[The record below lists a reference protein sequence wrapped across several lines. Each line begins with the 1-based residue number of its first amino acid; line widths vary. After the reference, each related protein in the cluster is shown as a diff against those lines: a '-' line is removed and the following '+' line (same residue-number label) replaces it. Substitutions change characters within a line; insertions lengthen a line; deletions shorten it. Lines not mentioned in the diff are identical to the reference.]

1 MQALS
6 DITLYRCI
14 VVIGVIAAAI
24 NHSFLGPDLQ
34 ASMRLNAPLLGLVAL
49 SIGSIGLSFVSQR
62 VREQLG
68 LLTLFM
74 AYLLLYY
81 LSEVSYLRNYDAVSV
96 TASALVL
103 CQTTLVFH
111 RIWLVALW
119 VSGGLLIQLS
129 AMLGYNTVTSDTI
142 QLTFILVLSSI
153 LIGAL
158 RSYLILAYTHNQEQ
172 DGIISSI
179 FEKSNDGILYG
190 NIRNLDVQGINQKA
204 LKMFASE
211 DKQEVAQLMRESFAA
226 TLNTREQAQ
235 VFRQMIDQH
244 YERDFRF
251 VTARGTSFV
260 GRLSM
265 NRLGDQNEIVI
276 VQITDISD
284 LDERQRYLQK
294 AKEQAEFAMET
305 RSRFLANMSHEI
317 RTPMNGVIGMTSLLL
332 NTRLQDEQ
340 IGYVETIRAS
350 GESLLNIIN
359 EILDFS
365 KLEAGQVELEDQ
377 QFELEQ
383 CAADA
388 LDIVSATVSGK
399 PVELILD
406 LPVSHRRIMRGD
418 LQRLRQVLVN
428 LLSNAIK
435 FTERGEVCLRVR
447 VEQGEPLSRVSFSVI
462 DSGIGIPSHKL
473 DSLFN
478 AFTQADSSTTRRF
491 GGTGLGLSI
500 SKSLTELMGGRIDVT
515 STEGKGSNFTV
526 TLEATCQ
533 PIDEASANE
542 FEQLKV
548 FAVDDNKTNREILFG
563 IFHWFGMDAR
573 IFSQP
578 QALLDALDE
587 HNLPDLIVSDMAMPD
602 MDGASLISTMNE
614 RFDPAPP
621 SLLLTSLDHSDFNR
635 EQFTRIL
642 RKPIRS
648 TDFLTA
654 VQAIISQTDNTA
666 PTIDEAPTSV
676 EEQPGQLVLVAED
689 NMVNQAVARN
699 MLKKLGVRA
708 DIVANG
714 VEALEMFEQHRYGVI
729 FMDIQM
735 PELDGL
741 EATAKIRECQGGD
754 EPYIIAMTANARGED
769 RNRCIEAGM
778 DDFVPKPVRLEDVA
792 RALERS
798 QKNPVKATG

>member
-1 MQALS
+1 MPTLS
-6 DITLYRCI
+6 DLSLYRGI
-14 VVIGVIAAAI
+14 VVIGVVAACI
-24 NHSFLGPDLQ
+24 NHTFLSAEMQ
-34 ASMRLNAPLLGLVAL
+34 ESTRLLIPLMMLIVLAIGSLAL
-49 SIGSIGLSFVSQR
+49 STVSQT
-62 VREQLG
+62 VKDNMGVLC
-68 LLTLFM
+68 LIM
-74 AYLLLYY
+74 AYCLLYY
-81 LSEVSYLRNYDAVSV
+81 LNEVSYLREFDAVSV
-96 TASALVL
+96 TASALLL
-103 CQTTLVFH
+103 CQTTLIFH
-111 RIWLVALW
+111 RIWLVVLW
-119 VSGGLLIQLS
+119 VTGALIIQLS
-129 AMLGYNTVTSDTI
+129 ALFGYAELTI
-142 QLTFILVLSSI
+142 ENLQLTFVLVLSSL

-158 RSYLILAYTHNQEQ
+158 RCYLILAYAHNEEQ
-172 DGIISSI
+172 GGIISSI
-179 FEKSNDGILYG
+179 FEKSNDGILFG
-190 NIRNLDVQGINQKA
+190 NIRTFDVQGINQRA
-204 LKMFASE
+204 LEMFQS
-211 DKQEVAQLMRESFAA
+211 DDPQEVAQLMRESFSQS
-226 TLNTREQAQ
+226 LNIREQAR
-235 VFRQMIDQH
+235 VFKQMIDQH

-251 VTARGTSFV
+251 ETARGSSFV
-260 GRLSM
+260 ARLSM

-332 NTRLQDEQ
+332 NTRLQEEQ
-340 IGYVETIRAS
+340 VGYVETIRAS

-377 QFELEQ
+377 EFELEQ

-388 LDIVSATVSGK
+388 LDIVSATVAGK

-435 FTERGEVCLRVR
+435 FTEAGEVCLRVR
-447 VEQGEPLSRVSFSVI
+447 VEDRNDASKITFSVI

-473 DSLFN
+473 ESLFN

-500 SKSLTELMGGRIDVT
+500 SKSLTELMGGRIEVS

-526 TLEATCQ
+526 ILDAECR
-533 PIDEASANE
+533 PIEEKTASD
-542 FEQLKV
+542 FQQVKV

-563 IFHWFGMDAR
+563 IFHWFGMESR
-573 IFSQP
+573 IFSEAG
-578 QALLDALDE
+578 ALLDALDPDD
-587 HNLPDLIVSDMAMPD
+587 LPDIIITDMAMPD
-602 MDGASLISTMNE
+602 MDGEALVSEIGK
-614 RFDPAPP
+614 RYKQPPP
-621 SLLLTSLDHSDFNR
+621 SILLTSLDHSDFNR
-635 EQFTRIL
+635 EQFARIL

-648 TDFLTA
+648 TDLLSA
-654 VQAIISQTDNTA
+654 VQAVISQ
-666 PTIDEAPTSV
+666 PEANENSKEDKPDSPSS
-676 EEQPGQLVLVAED
+676 QPEQLVLVAED

-714 VEALEMFEQHRYGVI
+714 VEALNMFEQNRYGVI

-741 EATAKIRECQGGD
+741 AATRRIRESEGGD
-754 EPYIIAMTANARGED
+754 APYIIAMTANARGED

-778 DDFVPKPVRLEDVA
+778 NDFVPKPVRLEDVA

-798 QKNPVKATG
+798 RATPVKATG